1 MVANGQEINIT
12 VDGKI
17 ITTSPGKTVL
27 EAALESQIY
36 IPYLCYHP
44 GMKPFAAC
52 RMCMVREEVEMEV
65 DQDGQK
71 VKQKVLRPAT
81 ASCAL
86 PVRDGMVIKSNTDEI
101 RELQTDIM
109 EMVIAEHPH
118 GCLTCHRIDLC
129 GPGDICL
136 RHVSVN
142 DRCVTCPK
150 NERCELKDTVRFLGM
165 DINSPLN
172 YQTRNLPVENGDPF
186 YDRDYNLC
194 IVCARCVRVCEEV
207 RGDSAITF
215 LERAGQ
221 SLVGTSNGT
230 SLMQSGCEFCGACI
244 DVCPVG
250 ALVERDNKWEKATNV
265 EKTICNLCPA
275 GCQIN
280 YEFNQRNKM
289 IRVIPELNSPV
300 NKGQGCF
307 RGKFGSNYVNKKRS
321 TTPII
326 KDNTTLTEI
335 NMINIIDDISDK
347 IQGMDPKQTAILVA
361 PNISNESAY
370 VTQKFARTI
379 LKTNNILTDTD
390 ISTQYIEPLI
400 NRLGFAAS
408 TNTIWNIENSDCIL
422 VINANITEEYN
433 LLGLPIKSAQRNGGK
448 VITIDTRETETASF
462 ADKWIRPKPGSETL
476 LIQSIIQKMI
486 TLKKGE
492 LDNIF
497 EGISSTEYL
506 NNLSE
511 LSDEKLYKYTGISAN
526 DIDTITSELFNAQ
539 SVSLIYASD
548 NISETHINNYV
559 NSIIDLTIV
568 TQNVFVENGGFYPL
582 SQGSNQQG
590 IIDMGCRSEVLPG
603 HKLITNK
610 DSVDN
615 LIDKWGVDKLNTNSF
630 DYNEF
635 ANLHRN
641 GNLKNIFVIG
651 DIESFAENHI
661 LLDDQLSSNIDYL
674 ITISPSPSVL
684 LHEMSDYIIPTTL
697 HTEEIGTFTNLE
709 RRIQITD
716 AVTPTSGDVS
726 PIWHVISQIASKLGS
741 TIFNYTNSSD
751 VMNEISAEINQYNE
765 ISHTKLNS
773 NAKVILK
780 PQEDNPLPTQLLHSD
795 RILIGIC
802 WPNQITNNDLK
813 ITSSANYDDIVIE
826 QDQFKLIPGRVL
838 SIEGT
843 EIETNPFTNKNK
855 VIYDKILTIS
865 HDDATNLSVKD
876 GDKVNI
882 ETNSISTTAK
892 VKIDSNWYNGFVSC
906 TDLFAEYMTVLEED
920 KTFNPMLKPGK
931 LNYEKV
937 LITKIN

>member
-12 VDGKI
+12 VDGKK

-52 RMCMVREEVEMEV
+52 RMCMVREEVEMEI

-86 PVRDGMVIKSNTDEI
+86 PVRDGMVIQSNTEEI

-118 GCLTCHRIDLC
+118 GCLTCHRVDLC

-194 IVCARCVRVCEEV
+194 IVCARCVRVCEDV

-230 SLMQSGCEFCGACI
+230 SLMQSGCEFCGACV

-250 ALVERDNKWEKATNV
+250 ALVETDNKWEKAANV
-265 EKTICNLCPA
+265 EKTICNLCPV

-280 YEFNQRNKM
+280 LEFNSREKM

-300 NKGQGCF
+300 NKGQACF
-307 RGKFGSNYVNKKRS
+307 RGKFGSSYMNTKK
-321 TTPII
+321 
-326 KDNTTLTEI
+326 
-335 NMINIIDDISDK
+335 MINPQIRQEDILTDVTFESITETLANDISTMSPD
-347 IQGMDPKQTAILVA
+347 QTAILVA

-370 VTQKFARTI
+370 IVQKFARSV
-379 LKTNNILTDTD
+379 LKTNNILSDTD
-390 ISTQYIEPLI
+390 NSVTPITPLI
-400 NRLGFAAS
+400 NRIGYAGS
-408 TNTIWNIENSDCIL
+408 TNSIWNIENSDTIIIL
-422 VINANITEEYN
+422 NANITEEYN
-433 LLGLPIKSAQRNGGK
+433 ILGIPIKNAQRNGAN
-448 VITIDTRETETASF
+448 VITIDTRETESSSIANT
-462 ADKWIRPKPGSETL
+462 WLRPKPGSEL
-476 LIQSIIQKMI
+476 LLLQSIINSLIKLKETDI
-486 TLKKGE
+486 TNLFHQINPDDYTKVQ
-492 LDNIF
+492 LANF
-497 EGISSTEYL
+497 EET
-506 NNLSE
+506 
-511 LSDEKLYKYTGISAN
+511 TGISK
-526 DIDTITSELFNAQ
+526 DIIQTITGQISNSGSISLLYGTDN
-539 SVSLIYASD
+539 VSID
-548 NISETHINNYV
+548 NLDHYV
-559 NSIIDLTIV
+559 NMILDLSILSENILT
-568 TQNVFVENGGFYPL
+568 EEGGLYPL

-590 IIDMGCRSEVLPG
+590 LIDMGCRSEVLPG
-603 HKLITNK
+603 HTLAFES
-610 DSVDN
+610 DSEAFNYTKFVDF
-615 LIDKWGVDKLNTNSF
+615 LNDGT
-630 DYNEF
+630 
-635 ANLHRN
+635 
-641 GNLKNIFVIG
+641 LKNVFIIG
-651 DIESFAENHI
+651 DVESFSNNHVLFSENINKSMLNVI
-661 LLDDQLSSNIDYL
+661 LL
-674 ITISPSPSVL
+674 SPSI
-684 LHEMSDYIIPTTL
+684 SDLQQTLANYIIPTTL
-697 HTEEIGTFTNLE
+697 HTEEIGTYTNLE
-709 RRIQITD
+709 RKVQISD
-716 AVTPTSGDVS
+716 NIVKNANNIPT
-726 PIWHVISQIASKLGS
+726 IWGFLSKVASRLGS
-741 TIFNYTNSSD
+741 KDFNYKSSSNIMD
-751 VMNEISAEINQYNE
+751 EISTKVAQYKD
-765 ISHTKLNS
+765 ISHARLNS

-780 PQEDNPLPTQLLHSD
+780 PQEDNPLPTQLLHSE
-795 RILIGIC
+795 RILIGIE
-802 WPNQITNNDLK
+802 WNQVINNDSLK
-813 ITSSANYDDIVIE
+813 ITSVPQFNLNHS
-826 QDQFKLIPGRVL
+826 QDNSLILIPGRVL
-838 SIEGT
+838 FMEGT
-843 EIETNPFTNKNK
+843 EIETNPLTNKNT
-855 VIYDKILTIS
+855 VIYDKVLTIS
-865 HDDATNLSVKD
+865 SDDASSLSLTT

-882 ETNSISTTAK
+882 TSKSISITAK
-892 VKIDSNWYNGFVSC
+892 VNIDEDWYQGFVAC

>member
-1 MVANGQEINIT
+1 MVANGQEITIT
-12 VDGKI
+12 IDGKN

-27 EAALESQIY
+27 EAALDSQIY

-71 VKQKVLRPAT
+71 VKQKVLSPAT

-86 PVRDGMVIKSNTDEI
+86 PVRDGMVIKSNTEEI

-207 RGDSAITF
+207 RGDNAITF

-275 GCQIN
+275 GCQLN
-280 YEFNQRNKM
+280 FELNQRNKM

-307 RGKFGSNYVNKKRS
+307 RGKFGSDYVNKKRN
-321 TTPII
+321 TTPKVQNNGIF
-326 KDNTTLTEI
+326 TEI
-335 NMINIIDDISDK
+335 ELDK
-347 IQGMDPKQTAILVA
+347 IINDLSGRIETMSPDQTVFLVA

-370 VTQKFARTI
+370 VTQKFARSV
-379 LKTNNILTDTD
+379 LKTNNIITDTD
-390 ISTQYIEPLI
+390 ISSQYIEPLI

-408 TNTIWNIENSDCIL
+408 TNTIWNIEKSDCIL

-433 LLGLPIKSAQRNGGK
+433 LLGLPIKSAQRNGSK
-448 VITIDTRETETASF
+448 LITIDSRETETTSF
-462 ADKWIRPKPGSETL
+462 SDKWIRPKPGSETIL
-476 LIQSIIQKMI
+476 LQSIIKKMI
-486 TLKKGE
+486 TLKKTN
-492 LDNIF
+492 LDEIF
-497 EGISSTEYL
+497 QEITPLEYIE
-506 NNLSE
+506 NLSN
-511 LSDEKLYKYTGISAN
+511 LSDETITQRTGICSN
-526 DIDTITSELFNAQ
+526 DIDAITSELFNAK
-539 SVSLIYASD
+539 SISLIYASD
-548 NISETHINNYV
+548 NILFPHLNSYV
-559 NSIIDLTIV
+559 NNIIDLTIV
-568 TQNVFVENGGFYPL
+568 SQNVFVENGGIYPL

-603 HKLITNK
+603 HQLVSNQESVNK
-610 DSVDN
+610 
-615 LIDKWGVDKLNTNSF
+615 ILNTSGSDNF
-630 DYNEF
+630 NTNPIDYNKF
-635 ANLHRN
+635 VDMHRN
-641 GNLKNIFVIG
+641 ALVKNIFIVG
-651 DIESFAENHI
+651 DIESFSENHI
-661 LLDDQLSSNIDYL
+661 IFDEKLRNNIDNL
-674 ITISPSPSVL
+674 ITINPSPSEKL
-684 LHEMSDYIIPTTL
+684 NQISDYIVPTTL
-697 HTEEIGTFTNLE
+697 HTEESGTFTNLE
-709 RRIQITD
+709 RRVQISD
-716 AVTPTSGDVS
+716 AIIPTSGNVL
-726 PIWHVISQIASKLGS
+726 PIWNVLSIIASKLS
-741 TIFNYTNSSD
+741 NKTFNYNNSSD
-751 VMNEISAEINQYNE
+751 VMNEISSQITQYKS
-765 ISHTKLNS
+765 ISYAKLNS

-780 PQEDNPLPTQLLHSD
+780 PAEDNPLPTQLLHSD
-795 RILIGIC
+795 RILIGLC
-802 WPNQITNNDLK
+802 WPAEINVNELKVTSLSNCEDIKNENDIL
-813 ITSSANYDDIVIE
+813 
-826 QDQFKLIPGRVL
+826 KLIPGRVL
-838 SIEGT
+838 SLEGT

-855 VIYDKILTIS
+855 VIYEKILTIS
-865 HDDATNLSVKD
+865 LDDATNLSLSP
-876 GDKVNI
+876 GDRVNI
-882 ETNSISTTAK
+882 SFNDVETTAEI
-892 VKIDSNWYNGFVSC
+892 KIDPNWHNGFVSC
-906 TDLFAEYMTVLEED
+906 TDLFAEYISELEED

-931 LNYEKV
+931 LHYQNV